1 VAPVKQRPSE
11 VFRILGVDT
20 RLKIIELLKSRG
32 PLGVTAIADELDV
45 TPSAISQ
52 HLRVLRQAG
61 LVDRERRG
69 YWVPY
74 WIDEEGLGSCC
85 GMLLDVCTCDCGA
98 PHHRGSRETPKAQI
112 EALTEYKR
120 ALKRRIADVERRI
133 DELRK
138 RK

>member
-1 VAPVKQRPSE
+1 MNLGPSE
-11 VFRILGVDT
+11 IFKALSVDT

-45 TPSAISQ
+45 TPSAVSQ

-61 LVDRERRG
+61 LVDSERRG

-74 WIDEEGLGSCC
+74 SIDEEALGSCC
-85 GMLLDVCTCDCGA
+85 GMLIDVCTCDCGRE
-98 PHHRGSRETPKAQI
+98 HHKKPGAKPKDRI
-112 EALTEYKR
+112 DALAEYKR
-120 ALKRRIADVERRI
+120 ALTKRIAEVDEQI
-133 DELRK
+133 AELRK